1 MTLLAGDL
9 VTLLDGLLDRHL
21 VTRLPWDLLA
31 LLHRPL
37 DRDLVTVL
45 LRLAV
50 LLVAVTRA
58 DRVGGG
64 ALLLV
69 RRLVLGGTLGL
80 VGRGALRLVRG
91 LVVGGAFRLV
101 GVRALLNI

>member
-1 MTLLAGDL
+1 M
-9 VTLLDGLLDRHL
+9 
-21 VTRLPWDLLA
+21 
-31 LLHRPL
+31 
-37 DRDLVTVL
+37 
-45 LRLAV
+45 

-58 DRVGGG
+58 DGLVGGG

-91 LVVGGAFRLV
+91 FVVGGAFRLV